1 MLSFIQHIKNSLE
14 QSIFVRLTLSR
25 PVNKENDIKKVIVR
39 LIKIKELDHL
49 SFTLRHST
57 KDITKNFS
65 VDDGVLEVQSFLE
78 DIFQNARLF
87 TIQSDY
93 LFEKK
98 KNKIRISETS
108 PEFTELP
115 DSTHDRQKELV
126 VKPENKDFLTHLGLT
141 DKHGKV
147 LAKSQDKFK
156 QINQYISLLKPRLQV
171 LEKKDEIYAAD
182 MGSGKGYLTFALFD
196 YLKTTFNTTIN
207 MTGVEMRED
216 MVKLCTDVA
225 EKCQMTGLKFEQSTI
240 QQYPLPKID
249 MLVALHACDTATD
262 EALAKGITAG
272 ASVIVVAPCCQK
284 QIRREIE
291 GSKTKHS
298 LEFITR
304 HGIYME
310 RMSEMI
316 TDAMRVMY
324 LEYSDYKVSV
334 SEFIS
339 DAHTHK
345 NIMIVAEKGKTS
357 EERKEAITNEIR
369 EIKNTYGT

>member
-65 VDDGVLEVQSFLE
+65 VDEGVLEVQSFLE
-78 DIFQNARLF
+78 NTFQNARLF

-147 LAKSQDKFK
+147 LAKSQDKFQ
-156 QINQYISLLKPRLQV
+156 QINQ
-171 LEKKDEIYAAD
+171 
-182 MGSGKGYLTFALFD
+182 
-196 YLKTTFNTTIN
+196 
-207 MTGVEMRED
+207 
-216 MVKLCTDVA
+216 
-225 EKCQMTGLKFEQSTI
+225 
-240 QQYPLPKID
+240 
-249 MLVALHACDTATD
+249 
-262 EALAKGITAG
+262 
-272 ASVIVVAPCCQK
+272 
-284 QIRREIE
+284 
-291 GSKTKHS
+291 
-298 LEFITR
+298 
-304 HGIYME
+304 
-310 RMSEMI
+310 
-316 TDAMRVMY
+316 
-324 LEYSDYKVSV
+324 
-334 SEFIS
+334 
-339 DAHTHK
+339 
-345 NIMIVAEKGKTS
+345 
-357 EERKEAITNEIR
+357 
-369 EIKNTYGT
+369 